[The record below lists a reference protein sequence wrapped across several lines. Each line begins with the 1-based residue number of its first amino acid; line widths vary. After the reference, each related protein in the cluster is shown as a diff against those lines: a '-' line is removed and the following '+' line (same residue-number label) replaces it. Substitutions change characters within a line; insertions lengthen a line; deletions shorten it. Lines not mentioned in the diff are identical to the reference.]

1 MPSVPVGTQTLS
13 RLLSQYNNYFPCLTE
28 MCDKILIVEELEFT
42 GEYILC
48 RRDDT
53 ERLVPL
59 MAYNKHEGL
68 WICIYK
74 EQLEK
79 MLNNTNA
86 PWRVW

>member
-1 MPSVPVGTQTLS
+1 
-13 RLLSQYNNYFPCLTE
+13 

-48 RRDDT
+48 READT
-53 ERLVPL
+53 EKLVSL
-59 MAYNKHEGL
+59 MAYKHEGF
-68 WICIYK
+68 WNCMYK